1 MDVKIIPQKLSGE
14 IEAITSK
21 SAAHRALICAFLCDE
36 KPRIKI
42 ENTSKDI
49 EATLFSLEAM
59 REKNAVINCGESGST
74 FRFLLPL
81 SAVLCNSAQFIG
93 EGRLPERPISD
104 LLDALR
110 RNGVEFSEDRLPFT
124 VSGNLRSGEFILP
137 GNVSSQFVSG
147 LLFALPLL
155 DGDSVIKL
163 TSPLESKS
171 YADMTVNMLRY
182 FGVEIIENESEYII
196 KGRQKYISP
205 KEIEVEKDWSNAA
218 FFLAAGVDVKGLD
231 MNSAQGDKEIVNIL
245 KRFKTEENVR
255 IDVSEIPDLLPILAV
270 VGAFAKGTTTL
281 YNAARLRLKESDR
294 LASVAE
300 MLSNLGAKVEEKPD
314 SLIITGNRKL
324 RGTASGGSPVDSAGD
339 HRIVMSAAICGSFCE
354 NEVIIKGAEA
364 VEKSYPKFFEDF
376 AKLGGKYVVS
386 VR

>member
-1 MDVKIIPQKLSGE
+1 MDIKIIPQKLSGE

-21 SAAHRALICAFLCDE
+21 SAAHRALICAFLCDD
-36 KPRIKI
+36 KPEIKI

-49 EATLFSLEAM
+49 EATLLCLEAM
-59 REKNAVINCGESGST
+59 CEKNAVINCGESGST
-74 FRFLLPL
+74 FRFLLPV
-81 SAVLCNSAQFIG
+81 SAILCNNAQFIG

-104 LLDALR
+104 LLEALR
-110 RNGVEFSEDRLPFT
+110 KNGVNFSADKLPFT
-124 VSGNLRSGEFILP
+124 VSGTLKSGEFILP

-163 TSPLESKS
+163 SSPLESKS
-171 YADMTVNMLRY
+171 YADMTVNMLKS
-182 FGVEIIENESEYII
+182 FGVEIIENENEYIV
-196 KGRQKYISP
+196 KGEQKYISP
-205 KEIEVEKDWSNAA
+205 ETIQVEKDWSNAA
-218 FFLAAGVDVKGLD
+218 FFLAAGVDVTGLD
-231 MNSAQGDKEIVNIL
+231 MDSTQGDKEIVNIL
-245 KRFKTEENVR
+245 KRLKTEENIE

-270 VGAFAKGTTTL
+270 VGALTEGTTTL

-300 MLSNLGAKVEEKPD
+300 MLISLGAKVEEKPD
-314 SLIITGNRKL
+314 SLIVTG
-324 RGTASGGSPVDSAGD
+324 GTLKGGIVDSAGD

-354 NEVIIKGAEA
+354 GEVIIKGAEA

-386 VR
+386 IR